1 MIVMTKMELK
11 KYRDNLIVQQYHQ
24 GLSVEELAYVYN
36 ISSRRLS
43 DILKESGIEA
53 KVDNKKA
60 AAMKSTKVKSKKD

>member
-1 MIVMTKMELK
+1 MTKMELK
-11 KYRDNLIVQQYHQ
+11 KYRDNMIISQYKQ

-36 ISSRRLS
+36 ISSRRLAE
-43 DILKESGIEA
+43 ILKESGIEA